1 MEKEIRYYNQPDLL
15 TEEREGKKV
24 DLIRGTA
31 VKFGEL
37 SRNLGWFREKF
48 DRDAFSDVMDN
59 DVVALFNHNMDL
71 ILARTISKTL
81 RIYTDDEGLKY
92 EFEAPDTSAGRDL
105 VVNMKAGNVQHSSF
119 SFQIR
124 DDKWE
129 EDEEDGEIRTV
140 LKVKRLFDV
149 SPVVFPAYPQSTSEV
164 AKRSYQHYIEKKN
177 SKNLVSDIEYLE
189 HEIIL
194 FT

>member
-1 MEKEIRYYNQPDLL
+1 MEKEIRYFNKPDLL
-15 TEEREGKKV
+15 TEERQGKKV
-24 DLIRGTA
+24 DLVKGTA

-48 DRDAFSDVMDN
+48 DRDAFADVMDS

-119 SFQIR
+119 SFQIQ

-140 LKVKRLFDV
+140 LKVKRLYDI

-177 SKNLVSDIEYLE
+177 AKNPISDIEYLE
-189 HEIIL
+189 HEIIT
-194 FT
+194 FK